1 MKTQVIVLFA
11 FLFLVIPTKVYAI
24 GGVTSDEKAEKSN
37 LEDVIDLDEQDLSV
51 NSSVETVNDVD
62 VKTQSPDLL
71 KKLIS
76 GLLSIDIDFLSAL
89 ELLFDGGKKY
99 SIERIDIKIVILSEV
114 ENDSDSDPTQQ
125 ENVEIFDVEITI
137 NIADVDLENLIR
149 IRRAIVRNETLF

>member
-11 FLFLVIPTKVYAI
+11 FLLLVIPTKVYAI

-37 LEDVIDLDEQDLSV
+37 LEDVIDLDEQDLNV
-51 NSSVETVNDVD
+51 GPSVETVNDVD
-62 VKTQSPDLL
+62 VETRSPNLL
-71 KKLIS
+71 KDLIS

-99 SIERIDIKIVILSEV
+99 TIEGIDIKIVILSEI

-125 ENVEIFDVEITI
+125 DNVEIFDMEITI
-137 NIADVDLENLIR
+137 NIADVDSENLIR